1 MSSIDVDFLNGTLQR
16 VAETALDTIDAG
28 QQRTVEP
35 LGRGNR
41 KETAVVRY
49 DDRSPVVLQLCDEQT
64 WLQTESRLLR
74 AIQAETD
81 VPVPPVLAADMA
93 EGVAFMVTRYVPG
106 DDLHERFVTLDD
118 ETQHHFCRAFG
129 AYLGSLHETFRFD
142 EYGSL
147 VVDGDGLRAWQPDWE
162 RWFRDYGTNA
172 VETLPDAF
180 DAIREDLKR
189 VIADHSPAQPP
200 PSRLFPWD
208 FRPGNAITADG
219 EVTAVLDWEAPMA
232 APPALSAAKAE
243 YLVADWYVENPE
255 PLRTAFVEGYEQH
268 RPYPDVKPAHRVA
281 AIADSAVDSTGTVTN
296 PSYPEL
302 DHEGAVAFHRDALT
316 GAL

>member
-1 MSSIDVDFLNGTLQR
+1 MTGVDVEFLDDSLQR
-16 VAETALDTIDAG
+16 VAETALETIDAG
-28 QQRTVEP
+28 QPHTIEP

-49 DDRSPVVLQLCDEQT
+49 DGHSPVVLQLCDEQT
-64 WLQTESRLLR
+64 WLRTESRLLR

-81 VPVPPVLAADMA
+81 VPVPPVVAAGMA
-93 EGVAFMVTRYVPG
+93 DGVAFMVTAYVPG
-106 DDLHERFVTLDD
+106 DDLHGAFVTLDD
-118 ETQHHFCRAFG
+118 ETQQRLSRAFG

-147 VVDGDGLRAWQPDWE
+147 VVDDEGLTAWQPDWDS
-162 RWFRDYGTNA
+162 WFTEYGTNA
-172 VETLPDAF
+172 VETLPGEF
-180 DAIREDLKR
+180 DAIRDDLEA
-189 VIADHSPAQPP
+189 VIADHAPAQPP

-208 FRPGNAITADG
+208 FRPGNAITADS

-255 PLRTAFVEGYEQH
+255 PLRAAFVEGYEQH
-268 RPYPDVKPAHRVA
+268 RAYPDVKPVHRVA

-302 DHEGAVAFHRDALT
+302 DHEAAVAFHRDALT
-316 GAL
+316 AAL